1 MLLLA
6 QRQQLESIQCLA
18 PACLAMSRKPLG
30 MLSII
35 QQEPPLF
42 MVRCLVRW
50 TRSRHR
56 PYHCIRHHAWLS
68 EGLTS
73 PLMDHEVVC
82 QGWGYENKGWMVLLE
97 FLRQEKVRHIRA

>member
-1 MLLLA
+1 
-6 QRQQLESIQCLA
+6 
-18 PACLAMSRKPLG
+18 

-35 QQEPPLF
+35 QQQPQLF

-56 PYHCIRHHAWLS
+56 PHHCIRHHAWLS